1 MNKKILVVV
10 DVQND
15 FIDGSLHNDEAINK
29 IPNIVKKINEFNGDY
44 IFVTRDTHDYDYMT
58 TNEGKYLPVAH
69 CIKNTDG
76 WYINPEVL
84 AALHKKE
91 LQDDACIIQYI
102 DKPTFGSYDLV
113 TCIKNIDGDLDIEF
127 VGFCTDICVVSNVL
141 LVKAAVYDRATI
153 VVDSDCCAGVTVESH
168 EAALTT
174 MRMCQV
180 NII

>member
-1 MNKKILVVV
+1 MSKKILVVV

-15 FIDGSLHNDEAINK
+15 FIDGSLRNDEAINK

-76 WYINPEVL
+76 WYINSDVL

-91 LQDDACIIQYI
+91 LLLRVLRILLQSLLSLR
-102 DKPTFGSYDLV
+102 PRGSPS
-113 TCIKNIDGDLDIEF
+113 G
-127 VGFCTDICVVSNVL
+127 
-141 LVKAAVYDRATI
+141 
-153 VVDSDCCAGVTVESH
+153 
-168 EAALTT
+168 
-174 MRMCQV
+174 
-180 NII
+180 